1 MQNVPKIVQ
10 ARLQRPTLEVP
21 LRHPDADQLTAF
33 AERSLGESECTHLM
47 EHLARCGDCREVVAL
62 ALPATE
68 AVLVPGSSSTARG
81 GWLSGRWLSW
91 PALRWGVVAAGL
103 VLVTSVG
110 ILQYKQR
117 TQQNA
122 ALVSIPVQQQEKV
135 ITAPPSSPPS
145 SDGSDGQ
152 AIVLPAPEIA
162 KQSPMRKLSR
172 GQKPV
177 NMERPSSSA
186 NAFFP
191 AARPLAL
198 ARSSKQAPSAPSEN
212 PTAPFP
218 AMSTHQGAV
227 SGAAQMVAAESARIA
242 EPDRADAHAEEQL
255 AQNRPD
261 LPSQKQPLNNLDVV
275 KAKDSVAPQTESSAA
290 PAASTPNLSLQ
301 NGLRSFPRW
310 AIASSGALQRSFDAG
325 RSWEDVN
332 PSQTSLANGAQTEST
347 AELKPQYRD
356 KKIRKKDQSNPA
368 LIFRAVS
375 AYGPEVWAGGSS
387 AMLYH
392 SPDSG
397 SHWTRVVPLEANASL
412 TGDIVGVEFSDA
424 QNGKVSTS
432 ADEIWT
438 TADDG
443 ETWHKQQ

>member
-1 MQNVPKIVQ
+1 MQNLPKIVQ
-10 ARLQRPTLEVP
+10 ARLQRPALEAAP
-21 LRHPDADQLTAF
+21 RHPDADLLTAF
-33 AERSLGESECTHLM
+33 AEQSLGESEREHVT
-47 EHLARCGDCREVVAL
+47 EHLARCGNCREVVAL

-68 AVLVPGSSSTARG
+68 AVFAPGSSPVARG
-81 GWLSGRWLSW
+81 GWLSGTWLSW
-91 PALRWGVVAAGL
+91 PALRWCVVAAGL

-122 ALVSIPVQQQEKV
+122 ALVSIPVRQ
-135 ITAPPSSPPS
+135 

-162 KQSPMRKLSR
+162 KQTPMRKLSR
-172 GQKPV
+172 GQKAV
-177 NMERPSSSA
+177 NTEQPSSSA
-186 NAFFP
+186 NAIFP
-191 AARPLAL
+191 SARPLGL

-212 PTAPFP
+212 AAAPFP
-218 AMSTHQGAV
+218 AVPSHEGAV
-227 SGAAQMVAAESARIA
+227 SGASQMVEAESARIA
-242 EPDRADAHAEEQL
+242 APDRADTHAEEQL
-255 AQNRPD
+255 AQNRTDD
-261 LPSQKQPLNNLDVV
+261 LPSQKPPLNNLDVV
-275 KAKDSVAPQTESSAA
+275 KAKDSVAPQAQSTAEFA

-301 NGLRSFPRW
+301 NGLRAFPRW

-325 RSWEDVN
+325 RTWEDVN
-332 PSQTSLANGAQTEST
+332 PSQTSLAGGAQTEST

-356 KKIRKKDQSNPA
+356 KKIRKKDQANPA

-392 SPDSG
+392 STDSG
-397 SHWTRVVPLEANASL
+397 SHWTRVVPLEANASP

-424 QNGKVSTS
+424 QNGKIATS
-432 ADEIWT
+432 S
-438 TADDG
+438 G
-443 ETWHKQQ
+443 ELWITSDNGQIWHKQQ

>member
-1 MQNVPKIVQ
+1 
-10 ARLQRPTLEVP
+10 
-21 LRHPDADQLTAF
+21 
-33 AERSLGESECTHLM
+33 
-47 EHLARCGDCREVVAL
+47 
-62 ALPATE
+62 
-68 AVLVPGSSSTARG
+68 
-81 GWLSGRWLSW
+81 
-91 PALRWGVVAAGL
+91 
-103 VLVTSVG
+103 
-110 ILQYKQR
+110 
-117 TQQNA
+117 
-122 ALVSIPVQQQEKV
+122 
-135 ITAPPSSPPS
+135 
-145 SDGSDGQ
+145 
-152 AIVLPAPEIA
+152 
-162 KQSPMRKLSR
+162 
-172 GQKPV
+172 
-177 NMERPSSSA
+177 
-186 NAFFP
+186 
-191 AARPLAL
+191 
-198 ARSSKQAPSAPSEN
+198 
-212 PTAPFP
+212 
-218 AMSTHQGAV
+218 MSTHQGAA
-227 SGAAQMVAAESARIA
+227 SGAAQMVEAESARIA
-242 EPDRADAHAEEQL
+242 APDDADAHAEAQS
-255 AQNRPD
+255 AQNRTG

-325 RSWEDVN
+325 RSWEDVS

-356 KKIRKKDQSNPA
+356 NKIRKKDQANPA
-368 LIFRAVS
+368 PIFRAVS

-432 ADEIWT
+432 AGEIWT
-438 TADDG
+438 TDDDG